1 MKKVLFFVAM
11 IVCATTFTSC
21 SEDFWS
27 GFEDGFEAGYNAW
40 SAPARV
46 DTPSDA
52 PSESDTN
59 GEEI

>member
-1 MKKVLFFVAM
+1 MF
-11 IVCATTFTSC
+11 VCATTFTGC

-27 GFEDGFEAGYNAW
+27 GFSDGFEAGFNAW

-46 DTPSDA
+46 DAPNDV

-59 GEEI
+59 GEDI

>member
-11 IVCATTFTSC
+11 FVCATTFTGC
-21 SEDFWS
+21 SEDFWY
-27 GFEDGFEAGYNAW
+27 GFSDGFEAGYNAW

-46 DTPSDA
+46 DTPNDV

-59 GEEI
+59 GEDI